1 MFGAGSD
8 GSEFPQNSAVRSGFR
23 WSLPLLQVPQKA
35 RWTDEYAVTAKTVL
49 CEPFLPQGKT
59 VAGFADRMPTHVSG
73 LGGAAHCQPFQ
84 CRDPTVHDVLEADSH
99 IEAEITYGR
108 ATITHGE
115 PGCEAG
121 GSLTGAVVDN
131 QAESIRHQRA
141 LRLRRFFWLFADSKR
156 FSSSSANGYRT
167 LAASMNSHSRARKTF
182 WSVSQPVRPA

>member
-8 GSEFPQNSAVRSGFR
+8 GIEFPQNSAVRSGFR

-59 VAGFADRMPTHVSG
+59 VAGFADRMPTHVRG

-84 CRDPTVHDVLEADSH
+84 CRDPTVHDVLEAASH

-108 ATITHGE
+108 ATITQGE

-121 GSLTGAVVDN
+121 GSLTGAVGDN
-131 QAESIRHQRA
+131 QAEKSRHQRA
-141 LRLRRFFWLFADSKR
+141 LRMRRIFLPLDDPQTV
-156 FSSSSANGYRT
+156 SS
-167 LAASMNSHSRARKTF
+167 L
-182 WSVSQPVRPA
+182 